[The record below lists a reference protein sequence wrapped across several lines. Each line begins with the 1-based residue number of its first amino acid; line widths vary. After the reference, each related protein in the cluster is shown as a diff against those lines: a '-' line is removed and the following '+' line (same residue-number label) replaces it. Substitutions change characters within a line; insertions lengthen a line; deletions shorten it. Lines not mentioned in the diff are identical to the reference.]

1 MLELVFGVLML
12 MVFGKLFVFGMK
24 ATWGITKFLVTIVLL
39 PLGLIAMV
47 LGGLFSLALPILI
60 VIGLV
65 SLFCHN

>member
-24 ATWGITKFLVTIVLL
+24 ATWGITKFLVMIVFL

-47 LGGLFSLALPILI
+47 LGGLFTLALPVLIL
-60 VIGLV
+60 IGLV
-65 SLFCHN
+65 SLVCCN